1 MPRLDSFGE
10 DGEDDGAVP
19 LVVSARRGSTCGD
32 GMVEVTVR
40 PDMVCLFVSSLYPCV
55 KKKKKVEGDTEEVA
69 AAGGERG

>member
-10 DGEDDGAVP
+10 DGEDDGAVL

-40 PDMVCLFVSSLYPCV
+40 PAMVCLFVSSLYPCV
-55 KKKKKVEGDTEEVA
+55 KKKKVEGETEEVA